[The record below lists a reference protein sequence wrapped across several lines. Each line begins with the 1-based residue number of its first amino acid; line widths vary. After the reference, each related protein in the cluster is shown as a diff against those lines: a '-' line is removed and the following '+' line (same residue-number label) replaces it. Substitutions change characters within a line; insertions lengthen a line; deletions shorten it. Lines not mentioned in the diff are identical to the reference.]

1 MTHGKLTAGP
11 QLDVPQDVTVQQLNT
26 LLNGLLQ
33 NEEKLPYSFF
43 VEEQELATSLGEH
56 LHKNKVCMHSSD
68 ISFAHT
74 VATLALSCM
83 VLNSYAAILT
93 LLHRKFAILL
103 YHRALH
109 IAASSAKLLQNRST
123 LHSALCD
130 STVLHF
136 VSESSV
142 WDQCFQSVSGDQ
154 LLKSLSRIMFWDQ
167 RLRPVSPA
175 SV

>member
-1 MTHGKLTAGP
+1 MTPGIPTAGP

-74 VATLALSCM
+74 VASHALLCM
-83 VLNSYAAILT
+83 VLNSYTAVLT
-93 LLHRKFAILL
+93 LLHHKFAILL
-103 YHRALH
+103 YNHALH
-109 IAASSAKLLQNRST
+109 MAASSAQRIQNRNT
-123 LHSALCD
+123 LHRALCNN
-130 STVLHF
+130 TVLHI
-136 VSESSV
+136 SV
-142 WDQCFQSVSGDQ
+142 
-154 LLKSLSRIMFWDQ
+154 
-167 RLRPVSPA
+167 
-175 SV
+175 